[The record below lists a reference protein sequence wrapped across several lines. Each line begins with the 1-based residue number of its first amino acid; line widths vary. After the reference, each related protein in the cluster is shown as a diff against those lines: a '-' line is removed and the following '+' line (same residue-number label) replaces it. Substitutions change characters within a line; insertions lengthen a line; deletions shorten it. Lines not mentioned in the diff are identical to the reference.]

1 MYVHKGMGLVSQ
13 VFTEND
19 IDMLRGESAGGRVLG
34 ACAGCCALPP
44 TSVPLTLPTPP
55 TTPRA
60 AAAAAGSIAIGHTR
74 YSTAGG
80 SKLVAAQ
87 PFVLETD
94 LGQLAIAHNGQVA
107 RAAELRK
114 LVLNRGV
121 GLFTNS
127 DSEVIAQVR
136 ASAAVAAVVAGSC
149 CGWPVAHPP
158 PPSTRSPRR
167 RCSRARTTWRWRRRC

>member
-1 MYVHKGMGLVSQ
+1 MSRLHTCVCHSPV
-13 VFTEND
+13 V
-19 IDMLRGESAGGRVLG
+19 R
-34 ACAGCCALPP
+34 
-44 TSVPLTLPTPP
+44 
-55 TTPRA
+55 
-60 AAAAAGSIAIGHTR
+60 AGSSAIGHTR

-107 RAAELRK
+107 RAAVLRK
-114 LVLNRGV
+114 LVLSRGV

-136 ASAAVAAVVAGSC
+136 V
-149 CGWPVAHPP
+149 
-158 PPSTRSPRR
+158 
-167 RCSRARTTWRWRRRC
+167 